1 MGCGCRWIYM
11 GNLEYDEAN
20 QKYETKFRQMFI
32 IEFGFL
38 CNVFGLA
45 GLSIVAATLGA
56 AGIVA
61 LRRRRLYD

>member
-1 MGCGCRWIYM
+1 ME
-11 GNLEYDEAN
+11 NLDYDEAN
-20 QKYETKFRQMFI
+20 RKYETKFRQMFN

-38 CNVFGLA
+38 CIGFGLA
-45 GLSIVAATLGA
+45 GLSIVAATLGL